1 MDFGVFLGQG
11 IGSDSYDS
19 YLISL
24 IYVCMYHLFI
34 TLHYPVLLLFTAT
47 IGFLK
52 NSLRDRHKSQLLGGI
67 CACRITLCII
77 VFIFSLILFLFV
89 CFYDCSYLLSILLY
103 IILFSSR
110 VEIIIYCN
118 KYEVLK
124 FHFYCTDIYVC
135 V

>member
-52 NSLRDRHKSQLLGGI
+52 NSLRGRHKSQLLGASVLAGL
-67 CACRITLCII
+67 RYVL
-77 VFIFSLILFLFV
+77 LFF
-89 CFYDCSYLLSILLY
+89 F
-103 IILFSSR
+103 FP
-110 VEIIIYCN
+110 
-118 KYEVLK
+118 
-124 FHFYCTDIYVC
+124 
-135 V
+135 